1 MVQPDLRE
9 MFVLRPTDPTLK
21 RPTVR
26 QTSKEAVNQLRDSGL
41 LDARTRDICDWL
53 ALHADSGATAP
64 TTAEMAVWLA
74 FHGKSYA
81 LTDTPLGRWLAH
93 DPTWRKNYLAR
104 GIYDAQCRNLVEAVP
119 QGERVCAVNGRRAC
133 VWRLRTV

>member
-1 MVQPDLRE
+1 MIQPDLSE
-9 MFVLRPTDPTLK
+9 MFVLRPTDPRLK

-53 ALHADSGATAP
+53 AWHAESGATAP
-64 TTAEMAVWLA
+64 TTPELACWLA
-74 FHGKSYA
+74 FHGKAYA
-81 LTDTPLGRWLAH
+81 LTDTPIGRWLAH
-93 DPTWRKNYLAR
+93 DPTWRKNYVAR
-104 GIYDAQCRNLVEAVP
+104 GIWEAQQQSLVEPVP

-133 VWRLRTV
+133 TWRLRAV